1 MHSIQAHRESA
12 PMSTPTFNVVV
23 NGGLS
28 PFNFLAVLL
37 IRTLASTVLKDK
49 GSHRPQRCS
58 GVNTVRFATSAENIH
73 A

>member
-49 GSHRPQRCS
+49 GSH
-58 GVNTVRFATSAENIH
+58 
-73 A
+73 